1 MASKNLWIV
10 GGIVIA
16 IAAVAYIGFTGS
28 PAVNDGAGTI
38 VQAKRAQT
46 DGTNSFNPSS
56 NANATDERANT
67 DSAGTSDQR
76 GEKQRAREE
85 QRANGDQAGPGGG
98 SHDRAADNRAD
109 ERPALATTVPVT
121 TTASRSTTAAI
132 DCGCL
137 GRVLAYRAR

>member
-1 MASKNLWIV
+1 MASRTLWIA
-10 GGIVIA
+10 GGIVVA
-16 IAAVAYIGFTGS
+16 IGVVAYVNFKGS
-28 PAVNDGAGTI
+28 PAVIDGAGTI
-38 VQAKRAQT
+38 TQAKRAQT

-85 QRANGDQAGPGGG
+85 QRAAGDLAGPGGG

-109 ERPALATTVPVT
+109 DKAGPG
-121 TTASRSTTAAI
+121 
-132 DCGCL
+132 DH
-137 GRVLAYRAR
+137 RAGNDDRQ

>member
-16 IAAVAYIGFTGS
+16 IGAVAYIGFTGS

-56 NANATDERANT
+56 NASATDERANT

-85 QRANGDQAGPGGG
+85 QRAAGDQAGAG
-98 SHDRAADNRAD
+98 SRGTNDRAADNRSDDKAGPGDHRSGDGVGAD
-109 ERPALATTVPVT
+109 HQ
-121 TTASRSTTAAI
+121 
-132 DCGCL
+132 
-137 GRVLAYRAR
+137 

>member
-56 NANATDERANT
+56 SASTTDERAHADAGSGDT
-67 DSAGTSDQR
+67 ADRGDPRAQADAQADSR
-76 GEKQRAREE
+76 
-85 QRANGDQAGPGGG
+85 
-98 SHDRAADNRAD
+98 
-109 ERPALATTVPVT
+109 
-121 TTASRSTTAAI
+121 
-132 DCGCL
+132 
-137 GRVLAYRAR
+137 